1 MLLTIECIPR
11 DGNAENMI
19 FKVFKIDHQIKW
31 DFLKAPLFITVI
43 RNPFW
48 LNLNVLRAGHRAK
61 AGCLAFDLNMKSMFR
76 FGQNK
81 TDLFYGGLFE

>member
-1 MLLTIECIPR
+1 MGFCEGTPIYNCYQKS
-11 DGNAENMI
+11 
-19 FKVFKIDHQIKW
+19 F
-31 DFLKAPLFITVI
+31 
-43 RNPFW
+43 FW